1 MGPNLNAAMAF
12 GRTPSPPMHA
22 YGPPPPPPREV
33 VEAAL
38 RQQMYV
44 SMTPPPVAGICHAS
58 EMYIVVR
65 E

>member
-22 YGPPPPPPREV
+22 YGPPPPPREV
-33 VEAAL
+33 IEAAL

-44 SMTPPPVAGICHAS
+44 SFASLSVAGICHVS
-58 EMYIVVR
+58 EMYNVC